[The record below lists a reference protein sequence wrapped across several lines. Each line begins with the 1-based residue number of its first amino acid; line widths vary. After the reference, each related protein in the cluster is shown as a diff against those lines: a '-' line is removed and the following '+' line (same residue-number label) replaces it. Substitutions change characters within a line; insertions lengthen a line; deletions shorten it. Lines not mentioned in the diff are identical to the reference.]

1 MYLGPQ
7 RTVILLG
14 YDAVK
19 EALVDQADDFS
30 GRGPIP
36 LLFKASKGYG
46 NIEDLMLQCVF
57 FVKVMFMKLC
67 VTSTFQKVWVLA
79 TESVGN
85 SYEGLPWQLWET
97 LGWDA
102 KEWKSG
108 SRRRAVIWWAALKRW
123 MVGIEYGKVTVLV
136 LCVQFV
142 IYRVIN
148 KYSHIQNKLN

>member
-67 VTSTFQKVWVLA
+67 VTSTFQKVWRGLEQWRVLA
-79 TESVGN
+79 TATKVYPDNFER
-85 SYEGLPWQLWET
+85 LWD
-97 LGWDA
+97 G
-102 KEWKSG
+102 
-108 SRRRAVIWWAALKRW
+108 
-123 MVGIEYGKVTVLV
+123 M
-136 LCVQFV
+136 
-142 IYRVIN
+142 
-148 KYSHIQNKLN
+148 

>member
-1 MYLGPQ
+1 MTMYLGPQ

-57 FVKVMFMKLC
+57 F
-67 VTSTFQKVWVLA
+67 
-79 TESVGN
+79 
-85 SYEGLPWQLWET
+85 YEGHVYETMRYFYLSKGLGVSNGECWQQLQRFT
-97 LGWDA
+97 LTTLKDFGMGCKGMEEWIQEESSHLVGCIKKMNGWYRI
-102 KEWKSG
+102 WKG
-108 SRRRAVIWWAALKRW
+108 DCAC
-123 MVGIEYGKVTVLV
+123 LV
-136 LCVQFV
+136 CSVC
-142 IYRVIN
+142 
-148 KYSHIQNKLN
+148 HIQSYKLIFTHSK